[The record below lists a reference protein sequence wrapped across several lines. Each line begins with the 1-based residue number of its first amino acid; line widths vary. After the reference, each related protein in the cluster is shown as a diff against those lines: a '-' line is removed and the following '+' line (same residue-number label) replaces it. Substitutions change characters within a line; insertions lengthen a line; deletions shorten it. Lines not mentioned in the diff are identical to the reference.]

1 MISEA
6 AIAVERVRTSRISEV
21 DFSDIPFGRVFSD
34 HMFSA
39 EYRNGEWTDLQI
51 MPYQRL
57 DLSPACLA
65 LHYGQ
70 IIFEGMKAYR
80 NAEGEVLMFRP
91 RANFERLNRS
101 AHRMCMAEIPVDLAV
116 EALRQLLKVD
126 ADWVPRSQ
134 DASLYIRPFMFAS
147 DEFIG
152 VKPSERTR
160 FIIFT
165 CPVGPYYSTPL
176 KLCIETHYS
185 RAVQGGTGTVKAGG
199 NYGGALWP
207 AKQAQDRGYHQLL
220 WTDAAEHRYI
230 EESGTMNVMFVVDGT
245 IVTPMLTDTILAG
258 ITRDSVLRLA
268 RDLGYSVEE
277 RRVSVDEIIGAA
289 RAGRLEDAFG
299 VGTAATIAPV
309 ELIGHEGNDHVL
321 PPVAER
327 KVSAHLLREL
337 NAIRYGNRPDPYG
350 WVTKI

>member
-51 MPYQRL
+51 MPYQRI

-70 IIFEGMKAYR
+70 TIFEGMKAYR
-80 NAEGEVLMFRP
+80 NVDGEVLMFRP
-91 RANFERLNRS
+91 RDNFDRLNRS
-101 AHRMCMAEIPVDLAV
+101 ARRMCMAEIPVDLAIG
-116 EALRQLLKVD
+116 ALRELLRVD
-126 ADWVPRSQ
+126 SEWVPRSQ

-176 KLCIETHYS
+176 RLCTETHYS

-220 WTDAAEHRYI
+220 WTDAAEHRYV
-230 EESGTMNVMFVVDGT
+230 EESGTMNVMFVIDGT

-268 RDLGYSVEE
+268 HDLGYRVEE
-277 RRVSVDEIIGAA
+277 RRVSVQEIVEAA
-289 RAGRLEDAFG
+289 EAGRLDDAFG

-309 ELIGHEGNDHVL
+309 ELIGHNGIDHVL
-321 PPVAER
+321 PPVADR
-327 KVSAHLLREL
+327 KVSAHLLQEL
-337 NAIRYGNRPDPYG
+337 NTIRYGNRPDPYG